1 MDELTKTL
9 CSSNYAKENGVLL
22 YNNDVYIR
30 EDTPA
35 LALLEVRRVL
45 GCAFVPVTLAPE
57 AFDEML
63 AKIWQQSSGVSQQ
76 LVDDMDA
83 DIDLMALTEEIP
95 DNEDLL
101 DNDENSPVIRLI
113 NAILGEAVK
122 DGASDIHIETF
133 ERTLSIRFRVDGV
146 LRPVLQPARKLAPL
160 LVSRIKVMSKLDI
173 AEKRLPQDGRIS
185 LRIGRKAI
193 DVRVST
199 IPSQYGERVV
209 MRLLDK
215 SNLKPDINKLGLID
229 EELEKLKGL
238 IDRPHGIILV
248 TGPTGSGKS
257 TTLYAIL
264 SALNGHERN
273 ILTVEDP
280 IEYELEGVGQ
290 TQVNPRVD
298 MTFARGLR
306 AILRQDPDVVMIGE
320 IRDGETAQIAV
331 QASLTGHLVMSTLH
345 TNSAA
350 GAITRLRDMGLESF
364 LIGSS
369 LLGVIAQR
377 LVRRLCTHCRT
388 TSPLDANEKAL
399 FSFMA
404 APPDAIYRAVGCE
417 HCRQSGYQGRAGIH
431 EFLVV
436 DSAMRRAIHEDKDEM
451 SLETQ
456 LFKHAY
462 SLRENGLLKVIGGV
476 TSLEEVM
483 RVTAER
489 GGMRNGFLR
498 LDGNGCR
505 GENTARDVTGRGAEA
520 GSPVASRAKADAR
533 QHHRNPRN
541 GGWRESENRGEALHS
556 GAVDVYPSA
565 FDAGQRR
572 AAAGERAESDL
583 KADGRQKAGGDG
595 GGDPREGGGRP
606 HPVRCLQ
613 PVSAHL
619 RQALLHAGDG
629 RGENRSPGRR
639 AGKAGGVQRAA
650 PEDEKQA
657 DAGNGLPDNPHRGR
671 HRGHQHPAGGGGA
684 AGDRA
689 VYPHEATAADHH
701 PDADCGQ

>member
-1 MDELTKTL
+1 MDELSQIL
-9 CSSNYAKENGVLL
+9 CTSNFAKEYGVLVSDGKVFL
-22 YNNDVYIR
+22 RDDAPVF
-30 EDTPA
+30 
-35 LALLEVRRVL
+35 ALLELRRVM
-45 GCAFVPVTLAPE
+45 GTSYQPETLSAE
-57 AFDEML
+57 AFDEL
-63 AKIWQQSSGVSQQ
+63 LQRLWQKNSGVSQQ

-83 DIDLMALTEEIP
+83 DIDLMALTEDIP

-122 DGASDIHIETF
+122 EGASDIHIETF

-229 EELEKLKGL
+229 EELEQLKGL
-238 IDRPHGIILV
+238 IARPHGIILV

-264 SALNGHERN
+264 SALNGCERN

-290 TQVNPRVD
+290 TQVNARVD

-320 IRDGETAQIAV
+320 IRDSETAQIAV

-377 LVRRLCTHCRT
+377 LVRRLCSHCRT
-388 TSPLDANEKAL
+388 TGPLTESEKVL
-399 FSFMA
+399 YRFMP
-404 APPDAIYRAVGCE
+404 APPKAIYRAVGCE

-436 DSAMRRAIHEDKDEM
+436 DSPMRRAIHEDLDEM

-456 LFKHAY
+456 LFKQAN
-462 SLRENGLLKVIGGV
+462 SLRENGLLKVINGI

-489 GGMRNGFLR
+489 GG
-498 LDGNGCR
+498 
-505 GENTARDVTGRGAEA
+505 
-520 GSPVASRAKADAR
+520 
-533 QHHRNPRN
+533 
-541 GGWRESENRGEALHS
+541 
-556 GAVDVYPSA
+556 
-565 FDAGQRR
+565 
-572 AAAGERAESDL
+572 
-583 KADGRQKAGGDG
+583 
-595 GGDPREGGGRP
+595 
-606 HPVRCLQ
+606 
-613 PVSAHL
+613 
-619 RQALLHAGDG
+619 
-629 RGENRSPGRR
+629 
-639 AGKAGGVQRAA
+639 
-650 PEDEKQA
+650 DE
-657 DAGNGLPDNPHRGR
+657 
-671 HRGHQHPAGGGGA
+671 
-684 AGDRA
+684 
-689 VYPHEATAADHH
+689 
-701 PDADCGQ
+701 

>member
-1 MDELTKTL
+1 MDELSKSL
-9 CSSNYAKENGVLL
+9 CSSNYAKDNGVLL

-45 GCAFVPVTLAPE
+45 GRAFVPITLAPE

-113 NAILGEAVK
+113 NAILGEAVT

-238 IDRPHGIILV
+238 IERPHGIILV

-298 MTFARGLR
+298 MT
-306 AILRQDPDVVMIGE
+306 GE

-399 FSFMA
+399 FSFMD
-404 APPDAIYRAVGCE
+404 APPERL
-417 HCRQSGYQGRAGIH
+417 SGP
-431 EFLVV
+431 
-436 DSAMRRAIHEDKDEM
+436 RR
-451 SLETQ
+451 
-456 LFKHAY
+456 Y
-462 SLRENGLLKVIGGV
+462 S
-476 TSLEEVM
+476 
-483 RVTAER
+483 
-489 GGMRNGFLR
+489 
-498 LDGNGCR
+498 
-505 GENTARDVTGRGAEA
+505 
-520 GSPVASRAKADAR
+520 
-533 QHHRNPRN
+533 
-541 GGWRESENRGEALHS
+541 
-556 GAVDVYPSA
+556 
-565 FDAGQRR
+565 
-572 AAAGERAESDL
+572 
-583 KADGRQKAGGDG
+583 
-595 GGDPREGGGRP
+595 
-606 HPVRCLQ
+606 
-613 PVSAHL
+613 
-619 RQALLHAGDG
+619 
-629 RGENRSPGRR
+629 
-639 AGKAGGVQRAA
+639 
-650 PEDEKQA
+650 
-657 DAGNGLPDNPHRGR
+657 
-671 HRGHQHPAGGGGA
+671 
-684 AGDRA
+684 
-689 VYPHEATAADHH
+689 
-701 PDADCGQ
+701 

>member
-1 MDELTKTL
+1 M
-9 CSSNYAKENGVLL
+9 
-22 YNNDVYIR
+22 
-30 EDTPA
+30 
-35 LALLEVRRVL
+35 
-45 GCAFVPVTLAPE
+45 
-57 AFDEML
+57 
-63 AKIWQQSSGVSQQ
+63 
-76 LVDDMDA
+76 
-83 DIDLMALTEEIP
+83 
-95 DNEDLL
+95 
-101 DNDENSPVIRLI
+101 
-113 NAILGEAVK
+113 
-122 DGASDIHIETF
+122 
-133 ERTLSIRFRVDGV
+133 

-238 IDRPHGIILV
+238 INRPHGIILV

-377 LVRRLCTHCRT
+377 LVRRLCPHCRT
-388 TSPLDANEKAL
+388 TSPLDDNEKAL
-399 FSFMA
+399 FSFMDK
-404 APPDAIYRAVGCE
+404 PPKAIYRAVGCDQ
-417 HCRQSGYQGRAGIH
+417 CRQSGYQGRAGIH

-451 SLETQ
+451 SIETE
-456 LFKHAY
+456 LFKQAY
-462 SLRENGLLKVIGGV
+462 SLRENGLMKVISGI

-489 GGMRNGFLR
+489 GG
-498 LDGNGCR
+498 
-505 GENTARDVTGRGAEA
+505 
-520 GSPVASRAKADAR
+520 
-533 QHHRNPRN
+533 
-541 GGWRESENRGEALHS
+541 
-556 GAVDVYPSA
+556 
-565 FDAGQRR
+565 
-572 AAAGERAESDL
+572 
-583 KADGRQKAGGDG
+583 
-595 GGDPREGGGRP
+595 
-606 HPVRCLQ
+606 
-613 PVSAHL
+613 
-619 RQALLHAGDG
+619 
-629 RGENRSPGRR
+629 
-639 AGKAGGVQRAA
+639 
-650 PEDEKQA
+650 DE
-657 DAGNGLPDNPHRGR
+657 
-671 HRGHQHPAGGGGA
+671 
-684 AGDRA
+684 
-689 VYPHEATAADHH
+689 
-701 PDADCGQ
+701 